1 MDEVKTYDKL
11 VRDRI
16 PEIIA
21 DENLQANYEILD
33 DEEYKVALFQ
43 KFFEEVE
50 EYRAAESP
58 KKAVEE
64 LADIVEVIMAIL
76 NQMGVSWEEF
86 ELLRLVKRAERG
98 GFDRRI
104 LLKSVEKQ
112 VSGRF
117 RVSRKLKR

>member
-112 VSGRF
+112 VSGSF